1 MFPFEAA
8 DNKIISDE
16 EADADHLILMDRPAE
31 NWTDHMMTHMLEKK
45 LGPHLEKQLEIY
57 HEHCFKVILMMF

>member
-8 DNKIISDE
+8 DNKIIRDE

-31 NWTDHMMTHMLEKK
+31 NWTDNVMTHMLERNWD
-45 LGPHLEKQLEIY
+45 LI
-57 HEHCFKVILMMF
+57 